1 MKLQR
6 VFILCLCVLFTM
18 NGSAQIANAIRE
30 IFQAESDSVVTVDS
44 TRLDVQV
51 VDQDQL
57 LVTQLQQSLE
67 EAKLNEAN
75 LRMEYEEAKLN
86 EANLRLEF
94 EQFKLSVLASD
105 SIKRYRQRH
114 LIDSLRLTTKGSPVM
129 VDGDTLFCL
138 YTKKGGQT
146 ALQRAQET
154 SELIELIGKK
164 INVDPN
170 RVYVENTDIFSDIM
184 YDTEV
189 LVSFT
194 DADAMWEGISRDS
207 LVANRKQIVVDKFR
221 QMKKQYGMWRMVKNV
236 LYCLLVLVAQYFLYR
251 LTCWGSAR
259 VETKIRTLKDTKL
272 KAIKIQS
279 YEILDTEQQ
288 VSLLLV
294 ASKVVKWVVVLLQLL
309 ISLPIIFGIFPSTK
323 GFALQLLS
331 YFLVPIKKI
340 VLGVIGYIPNLI
352 SIFVIWYATK
362 SLVRLARY
370 IAGEIEKGDLK
381 IKNFFP
387 EWAMPT
393 FHIVRILL
401 YTFMIAMVYN
411 YLPGSDSG
419 VFQGISV
426 FIGLIISLGSS
437 TLIANLMAGLV
448 ITFMRPFRLGDRIK
462 LNDTVGDII
471 EKTPLVTRVK
481 TPKNEI
487 VTVPNSFVM
496 SSLTTNYSSS
506 AQEYGLIIHTDVTF
520 GYEVPWQ
527 QVHELMVKAA
537 LATPHIEAEPRPFVL
552 QTKLDDWYVV
562 YQINAYTRH
571 PEHMA
576 GIYSQ
581 LHGNIQDIF
590 HAAGIE
596 VMSPHF
602 MGVRPNDQVIMPDE
616 FLQKN
621 EKKS

>member
-6 VFILCLCVLFTM
+6 IFILCLLAFCVI
-18 NGSAQIANAIRE
+18 NIKAQISDVILGV
-30 IFQAESDSVVTVDS
+30 FQGKSDTVVVADS
-44 TRLDVQV
+44 ARLGDVAKRDSLQV
-51 VDQDQL
+51 V
-57 LVTQLQQSLE
+57 QLQQMLE

-75 LRMEYEEAKLN
+75 LRME
-86 EANLRLEF
+86 F
-94 EQFKLSVLASD
+94 EQYKLSILERD
-105 SIKRYRQRH
+105 SLKRQRQRS
-114 LIDSLRLTTKGSPVM
+114 LIDSLRRTTHGSPVM
-129 VDGDTLFCL
+129 ADGDTLFYL

-146 ALQRAQET
+146 ALQRAQEAG
-154 SELIELIGKK
+154 EAIELIGKK
-164 INVDPN
+164 INLNPD
-170 RVYVENTDIFSDIM
+170 RVYIENTDIFSDIM
-184 YDTEV
+184 YESEV

-207 LVANRKQIVVDKFR
+207 LVANRKQIVVDKFHE
-221 QMKKQYGMWRMVKNV
+221 MKSQYGMWRMVKSV
-236 LYCLLVLVAQYFLYR
+236 FYCLLVLVAQCLLYQFTSWGFRRIDKRILR
-251 LTCWGSAR
+251 LK
-259 VETKIRTLKDTKL
+259 ETTLKPIT
-272 KAIKIQS
+272 IQS
-279 YEILDTEQQ
+279 YEILNTEKQ
-288 VSLLLV
+288 VKLLLV
-294 ASKVVKWVVVLLQLL
+294 ASRLVKFIVVILQLL

-323 GFALQLLS
+323 GLALQLLD
-331 YFLVPIKKI
+331 YFLIPVKKI
-340 VLGVIGYIPNLI
+340 FFGVIGYIPNLI
-352 SIFVIWYATK
+352 SIIVIWYAIK
-362 SLVRLARY
+362 WLVRLTHYVAQ
-370 IAGEIEKGDLK
+370 EIEKGNLK
-381 IKNFFP
+381 FNNFYP

-393 FHIVRILL
+393 FNIVRILL
-401 YTFMIAMVYN
+401 YTFMVAMIYN

-426 FIGLIISLGSS
+426 FVGIIISLGSS

-448 ITFMRPFRLGDRIK
+448 ITFMRPFRIGDRIK

-527 QVHELMVKAA
+527 QVHQLMIQSA

-571 PEHMA
+571 PEKMSA
-576 GIYSQ
+576 IYSD
-581 LHGNIQDIF
+581 LHQNILDIF
-590 HAAGIE
+590 HEAGIE

-602 MGVRPNDQVIMPDE
+602 MGVRQSEQPFIPEQQSHD
-616 FLQKN
+616 KG
-621 EKKS
+621 KKTE